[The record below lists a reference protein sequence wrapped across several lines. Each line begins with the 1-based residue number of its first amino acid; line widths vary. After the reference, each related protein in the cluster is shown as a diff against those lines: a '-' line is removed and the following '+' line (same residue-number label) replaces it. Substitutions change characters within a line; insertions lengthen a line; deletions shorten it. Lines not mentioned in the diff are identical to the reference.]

1 MQHRDMDMLD
11 GHTAWTSRLY
21 TQEGHTWSMD
31 TAWDCSI
38 ETGACSI
45 DMNKL
50 YGHGHAAW
58 RWNCSTDINVQIDI
72 HLEIELYIH
81 CMYYGTVK
89 NEANMDIR
97 HQHGHA
103 PLIWTCS
110 IDIDM

>member
-1 MQHRDMDMLD
+1 MDKQVVYAGRSYMEY
-11 GHTAWTSRLY
+11 G
-21 TQEGHTWSMD
+21 

-72 HLEIELYIH
+72 HLEIELYTH
-81 CMYYGTVK
+81 FMYYGTVK

-110 IDIDM
+110 IDIDMQRRHGHAAW